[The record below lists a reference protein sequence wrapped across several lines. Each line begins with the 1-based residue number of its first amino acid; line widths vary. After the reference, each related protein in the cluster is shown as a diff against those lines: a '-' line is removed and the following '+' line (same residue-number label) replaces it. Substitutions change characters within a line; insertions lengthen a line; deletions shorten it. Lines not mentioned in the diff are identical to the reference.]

1 MLHIWKLEGRC
12 ASGIGGFQTKSLS
25 KKETKVRTLNFKTFF
40 KVAAVL
46 VVLLTSSYFC
56 FSTILN
62 LTKPELHKQ
71 KTFRLPDN
79 SKFY

>member
-1 MLHIWKLEGRC
+1 LETRGRC
-12 ASGIGGFQTKSLS
+12 ASGIGGKTKSLS

-46 VVLLTSSYFC
+46 VVLLTSSYFL
-56 FSTILN
+56 FSTTLN

-71 KTFRLPDN
+71 NIPITR
-79 SKFY
+79 